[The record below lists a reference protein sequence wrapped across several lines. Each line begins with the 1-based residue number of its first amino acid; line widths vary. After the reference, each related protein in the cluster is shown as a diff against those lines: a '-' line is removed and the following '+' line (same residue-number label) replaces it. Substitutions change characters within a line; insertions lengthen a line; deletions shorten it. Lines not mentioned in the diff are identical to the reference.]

1 MAKKLYSAYV
11 QEGSDILLH
20 VLADFIEKNMKRV
33 YRSNW
38 WNEILG
44 MFYNAAPA
52 LPTDGSDEELIDS
65 LDFARCIKIITWR
78 WREVFEDSFGDN
90 SRICSNY
97 VHELLGVRNAKA
109 HIGRKDIEQ
118 QDAERA
124 LDTML
129 RLCKYIDTDSAEKIK
144 EIYKVVRNGGN
155 EAFIIDGP
163 TSIDVPTNVE
173 VEDLPEGS
181 IKNLKDLVG
190 TEVVKKTTLTKK
202 ITLGGKVQAYP
213 IYKVRLDYLYYNDQ
227 NDRVGTWISRYC
239 AENGMDS
246 LASLKREEYN
256 NIVEEFVYESNPD
269 AIKKTQK
276 NILRYGQREP
286 GVTLIDGRIVD
297 GNRRYTCLRRIGRES
312 TDTQYFETVLIDVDA
327 EADKKKIKLLEL
339 AIQHGEEKKVD
350 YDLIDY
356 AIGTYKDVYQTHLL
370 TIEEYASSTE
380 ESVSEVQKRI
390 DIARIIVEFMEYVR
404 LPERYY
410 IAREYQVYSVFDE
423 MLPVLNKLSEEDK
436 EQLKNI
442 VFNNVLLQ
450 ANRDQRKFIRDIK
463 KLVSD
468 NAYREYFD
476 NQKDINNLIHEKF
489 DAIEVT
495 SKNDLDDFANNNA
508 ILKEKLR
515 NSIEQSLQS
524 SKEKKALL
532 KPIENVTKSVSLMA
546 EVDENTFGKM
556 NTEEKEELLDGIN
569 RLSNVLDEY
578 GAKLGTDD
586 SGQAIML
593 KPLKL
598 AISNANNPAIICKNI
613 FECISSESITV
624 KLTAVKESV
633 SQSDSC
639 EVQLFFVDSSYK
651 KVSTVQSETIYV
663 GQESECTLTVSADV
677 AEEYVYLVIQLADN
691 DKDEAIRIIPFELD
705 R

>member
-11 QEGSDILLH
+11 QDGSDILLH
-20 VLADFIEKNMKRV
+20 VLADFIESNMKRV
-33 YRSNW
+33 YRSDW
-38 WNEILG
+38 WNEILR

-52 LPTDGSDEELIDS
+52 LPTYGSDEELVDS

-78 WREVFEDSFGDN
+78 WHEVFEEAFGNN

-109 HIGRKDIEQ
+109 HIGRKDLEQ

-129 RLCKYIDTDSAEKIK
+129 RLCKYIDITAAEKIK
-144 EIYKVVRNGGN
+144 DIYKVVRNGGN
-155 EAFIIDGP
+155 EAFIINEP

-173 VEDLPEGS
+173 IEDIPKES
-181 IKNLKDLVG
+181 INNLKDLVG
-190 TEVVKKTTLTKK
+190 TDVVKKTTLTKK
-202 ITLGGKVQAYP
+202 ITLGGKEQAYP

-239 AENGMDS
+239 AEKGMDS
-246 LASLKREEYN
+246 LTSLERDEYN

-312 TDTQYFETVLIDVDA
+312 TDIQYFETVLIDVDA

-370 TIEEYASSTE
+370 TLEEYANSTE

-390 DIARIIVEFMEYVR
+390 DIARIIVEFVEYVK

-423 MLPVLNKLSEEDK
+423 MLPVLNKLNEAEK

-468 NAYREYFD
+468 NTYREYFD
-476 NQKDINNLIHEKF
+476 NQRIINILIHEKF
-489 DAIEVT
+489 DSIEVT

-515 NSIEQSLQS
+515 NSIEHSLQS
-524 SKEKKALL
+524 SKDKKALL

-546 EVDENTFGKM
+546 EVDENTFNKM
-556 NTEEKEELLDGIN
+556 NAEEKEELLDGIN

-578 GAKLGTDD
+578 GAKLGTDEK
-586 SGQAIML
+586 GQSMIH
-593 KPLKL
+593 KPLRL
-598 AISNANNPAIICKNI
+598 AVSNSNNPIIICKNI
-613 FECISSESITV
+613 GEIITSDSFTV
-624 KLTAVKESV
+624 KLTAVKECDI
-633 SQSDSC
+633 QSDNC
-639 EVQLFFVDSSYK
+639 EVQLYFMDSSYNI
-651 KVSTVQSETIYV
+651 VSSVESETICV
-663 GQESECTLTVSADV
+663 DQEAECNLTVTKDN
-677 AEEYVYLVIQLADN
+677 EEDLLYLIIRLVDN
-691 DKDEAIRIIPFELD
+691 DNDEAIRIIPFELD